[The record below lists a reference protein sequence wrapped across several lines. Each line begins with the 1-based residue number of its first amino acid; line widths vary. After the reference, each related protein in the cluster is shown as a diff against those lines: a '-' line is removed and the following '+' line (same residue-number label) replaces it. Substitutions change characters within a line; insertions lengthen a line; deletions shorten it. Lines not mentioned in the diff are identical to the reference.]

1 MLLQKIV
8 MILKKKSIAI
18 IASHLGSRA
27 HLLVPLK
34 IWKIFTAYI
43 SCGPAASEDEL
54 DQ

>member
-8 MILKKKSIAI
+8 MILKEKKS

-27 HLLVPLK
+27 HLLVPLG
-34 IWKIFTAYI
+34 IWKIFTTYI
-43 SCGPAASEDEL
+43 SCGPAASEDER